1 MSSALPILQSQSIR
15 TQLLALNDSIRAA
28 QNEAEREKVI
38 SDHIS
43 SVEDNPLFQ
52 VNPDFPGG
60 SEWFNVAEPLGY
72 DKQLRGKIVV
82 LDFFTYCCINCV
94 HVLPTL
100 ARIEASHPDTGGVA
114 VIGVHSAKFQNEKL
128 SESVRNAVGRN
139 AITHPVVNDAGVE
152 LWERLGVQCWPTMV
166 VLGPRRG
173 SLLHYVVGEAY
184 LEELVHFVDGAVRY
198 YNKELSLDPIGIT
211 QLMPPAG
218 CLRYPGKVCLDQNG
232 TVLHIADTG
241 NSRVVAVDRGT
252 GAICHVYGTGSA
264 GRADGRSSE
273 AQFNA
278 PQGIAQFHS
287 ALYVADTENHLIRKI
302 DISSGTV
309 STIAG
314 TGRQGNDLEGGKQ
327 GCAQEMSSPWDIVM
341 GTAPGVDHPTLLYVA
356 MAGTHQLWVHFLED
370 SAWLKGS
377 RHVAGTSLRFCGS
390 GEEANRN
397 NSYPAKA
404 AFAQPSGLSA
414 ASDGV
419 LYVADSESSTIRA
432 VSLANGSV
440 KDMVGGAIDPLNL
453 FAFGDVDG
461 KGRECRLQHPLGVAW
476 CENRKNIY
484 IADSYNHKIKTLD
497 PATKVCSTLAGTGHP
512 GLRDGPFE
520 VAQFSEPGGLCVDA
534 GGNFLFV
541 ADTNN
546 HAIRVLDLTLRTVS
560 QLIVTTPL
568 GPVGG
573 VTRRKLGQRAQHHTS
588 SPVPVPKHGS
598 VAILVKFQLPQSC
611 HITEDVPSTW
621 QLVLE
626 GNPSVSCIPGQPSQ
640 GSILENAA
648 GASVTITTNFTAEQE
663 SHVMI
668 EACVY
673 FCEDSGMC
681 RMHEV
686 ELTIPLVVL
695 EEAPPTA
702 VVQYQL

>member
-252 GAICHVYGTGSA
+252 GVHVCTHVRVYMCVCVHVCTCVCMCVCVHVCTCVCVHVYA
-264 GRADGRSSE
+264 CVFAFVYDVCARV
-273 AQFNA
+273 
-278 PQGIAQFHS
+278 
-287 ALYVADTENHLIRKI
+287 L
-302 DISSGTV
+302 
-309 STIAG
+309 
-314 TGRQGNDLEGGKQ
+314 
-327 GCAQEMSSPWDIVM
+327 GCAYVNMMEGWLL
-341 GTAPGVDHPTLLYVA
+341 GGV
-356 MAGTHQLWVHFLED
+356 
-370 SAWLKGS
+370 KGS
-377 RHVAGTSLRFCGS
+377 GC
-390 GEEANRN
+390 
-397 NSYPAKA
+397 
-404 AFAQPSGLSA
+404 
-414 ASDGV
+414 D
-419 LYVADSESSTIRA
+419 
-432 VSLANGSV
+432 
-440 KDMVGGAIDPLNL
+440 
-453 FAFGDVDG
+453 
-461 KGRECRLQHPLGVAW
+461 
-476 CENRKNIY
+476 
-484 IADSYNHKIKTLD
+484 
-497 PATKVCSTLAGTGHP
+497 
-512 GLRDGPFE
+512 
-520 VAQFSEPGGLCVDA
+520 
-534 GGNFLFV
+534 
-541 ADTNN
+541 
-546 HAIRVLDLTLRTVS
+546 
-560 QLIVTTPL
+560 
-568 GPVGG
+568 
-573 VTRRKLGQRAQHHTS
+573 
-588 SPVPVPKHGS
+588 
-598 VAILVKFQLPQSC
+598 
-611 HITEDVPSTW
+611 
-621 QLVLE
+621 
-626 GNPSVSCIPGQPSQ
+626 
-640 GSILENAA
+640 
-648 GASVTITTNFTAEQE
+648 
-663 SHVMI
+663 
-668 EACVY
+668 
-673 FCEDSGMC
+673 
-681 RMHEV
+681 
-686 ELTIPLVVL
+686 
-695 EEAPPTA
+695 
-702 VVQYQL
+702 